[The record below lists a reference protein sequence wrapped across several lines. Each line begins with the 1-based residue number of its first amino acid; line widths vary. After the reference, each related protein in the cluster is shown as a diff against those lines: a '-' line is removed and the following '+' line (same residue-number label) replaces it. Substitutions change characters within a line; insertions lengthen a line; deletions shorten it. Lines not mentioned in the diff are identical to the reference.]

1 MSNKEISNKVPVGQ
15 FSLNCL
21 NVIDNFPP
29 HCFRTA
35 LRVLSL
41 LYIYI
46 SCILYIYKIEV
57 PFQSGQNSTISTNSS
72 IKLWS
77 GELLDQVDLVEF
89 PSTVVTPH

>member
-1 MSNKEISNKVPVGQ
+1 MSNKKISNKVPVGQ

-21 NVIDNFPP
+21 NVINNFPP

-41 LYIYI
+41 LYIYHVY
-46 SCILYIYKIEV
+46 YIYKIEV

-77 GELLDQVDLVEF
+77 G
-89 PSTVVTPH
+89 